1 MHLVTAK
8 TGLAVTYACLAA
20 SANEAADAVIHAALQ
35 SPRTGVRAAALQTAI
50 ERLSPLCQRF
60 LIEHLHECDA
70 ALRERILVQRDIF
83 TTAVRECVLSSHE
96 QVCKNG
102 CEAVA
107 WLRIYDLIPTL
118 LAATEDK
125 TNPHQPLI
133 ASALI
138 RMFELFYEELAGP
151 RDYTKRRDPQ
161 RLRDY
166 YLSMLEHAL
175 QRYAKHQSPEIL
187 EAFLLLVPRDNSL
200 LKQILNEPRHPAYLA
215 TTDMLTHSTRGGVMR
230 LVLSFLDDPHA
241 PSSSITLLAYRTD
254 QKFLEYLLKKI
265 GYEPTSVVAANL
277 KRIETIAWLQKDL
290 SLLARLD
297 EMCQHAVAVVAMRSG
312 LLRKTA
318 FRVLEWL
325 LLHGKAAGRR
335 AAAKMLNEFQG
346 TEANALLLQALADPD
361 PLVQAALIAQ
371 LRPRG
376 IPGAMTRLMDYLHSP
391 HESVLQAARESLNEF
406 TFKKYLGLHD
416 MLEPDVR
423 RSTGELVLKVDPQA
437 LTELMNEFKA
447 PSRTRRIRAMAITQ
461 TLDIV
466 YAMEESLI
474 ELLDNDDHVVRAEAV
489 RLLAQCDTDTARQ
502 GLEHA
507 LLDRSVTVQDA
518 ARAGLQELDN
528 APPPLVPPLP
538 WELETAP
545 C

>member
-1 MHLVTAK
+1 MQSATPT
-8 TGLAVTYACLAA
+8 TGLAATYACLAA
-20 SANEAADAVIHAALQ
+20 TANEAADDVIRAALR
-35 SPRTGVRAAALQTAI
+35 SPRMAVRAAALQTALN
-50 ERLSPLCQRF
+50 RLSPNCQRW
-60 LIEHLHECDA
+60 LIEHLHECDEPMRA
-70 ALRERILVQRDIF
+70 RIMAERDIF
-83 TTAVRECVLSSHE
+83 TTAVRDAILSPNE
-96 QVCKNG
+96 QSCQNG
-102 CEAVA
+102 CEAVV

-118 LAATEDK
+118 LAGTEDK
-125 TNPHQPLI
+125 SNPRQPLI
-133 ASALI
+133 AAALL
-138 RMFELFYEELAGP
+138 RMIEIFYEELAGP

-166 YLSMLEHAL
+166 YLSMLEHSL
-175 QRYAKHQSPEIL
+175 QRYAKHQSAEIL

-254 QKFLEYLLKKI
+254 HKFLEYLLKKI
-265 GYEPTSVVAANL
+265 GYEPTSIVAANL
-277 KRIETIAWLQKDL
+277 KRIETVAWLQKDL
-290 SLLARLD
+290 SMLSRFD
-297 EMCQHAVAVVAMRSG
+297 ESCQHAVAVVAMRSG
-312 LLRKTA
+312 MPRKTA

-335 AAAKMLNEFQG
+335 AAAKLLHEFQG

-361 PLVQAALIAQ
+361 PLVQALLIAQ

-376 IPGAMTRLMDYLHSP
+376 IPGAMGRLMDYLQSP
-391 HESVLQAARESLNEF
+391 HEAVLQAARESLNEF
-406 TFKKYLGLHD
+406 SFKKYLSLHD
-416 MLEPDVR
+416 ILEPDVR

-474 ELLDNDDHVVRAEAV
+474 ELLNNDDHVVRAEAV
-489 RLLAQCDTDTARQ
+489 RLLSQCDTESARK
-502 GLEHA
+502 GLELA

-518 ARAGLQELDN
+518 ARAGLQELEN

>member
-1 MHLVTAK
+1 VQPAITT
-8 TGLAVTYACLAA
+8 TGIAATNACLAA
-20 SANEAADAVIHAALQ
+20 TANEAADAVIHAALQ
-35 SPRTGVRAAALQTAI
+35 SPRTAVRNSALQVAV
-50 ERLSPLCQRF
+50 ERLSPLCLRW
-60 LIEHLHECDA
+60 LIEHLHECNDS
-70 ALRERILVQRDIF
+70 LRKRIMAQRDIF
-83 TTAVRECVLSSHE
+83 TTAVREAILSGDD
-96 QVCKNG
+96 QVCQNG

-107 WLRIYDLIPTL
+107 WLQIYDLLPTL
-118 LAATEDK
+118 LNATEDK
-125 TNPHQPLI
+125 TNPRQPII
-133 ASALI
+133 AAALLK
-138 RMFELFYEELAGP
+138 MVELFYEELAGP

-166 YLSMLEHAL
+166 YLSMLEHSL
-175 QRYAKHQSPEIL
+175 QRYAKHQSAEIL

-215 TTDMLTHSTRGGVMR
+215 TTEMLTHSTRGGVMR

-254 QKFLEYLLKKI
+254 YKFLEYLLKKI
-265 GYEPTSVVAANL
+265 GYEPTSIVAANL

-290 SLLARLD
+290 SLLSRFD
-297 EMCQHAVAVVAMRSG
+297 ESCQHAVAVMALRSG
-312 LLRKTA
+312 LPRKTS

-346 TEANALLLQALADPD
+346 TEANALVLQALADPD
-361 PLVQAALIAQ
+361 PLVQSALIAQ

-391 HESVLQAARESLNEF
+391 HEAVLQAARESLSEF
-406 TFKKYLGLHD
+406 SFKKYLGIHD

-437 LTELMNEFKA
+437 LTELMNEYKA

-474 ELLDNDDHVVRAEAV
+474 ELLSNDDHVVRAEAV
-489 RLLAQCDTDTARQ
+489 RLLSQCDTETARQ
-502 GLEHA
+502 GLEQA
-507 LLDRSVTVQDA
+507 LMDRSVTVQDA